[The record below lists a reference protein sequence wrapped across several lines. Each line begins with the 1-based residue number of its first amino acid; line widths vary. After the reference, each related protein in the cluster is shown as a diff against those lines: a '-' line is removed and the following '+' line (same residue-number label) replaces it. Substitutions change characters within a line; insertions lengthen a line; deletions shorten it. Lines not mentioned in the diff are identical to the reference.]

1 MKHMIKIELLY
12 SKEMLYQLL
21 LKLIHQLQCKLLPLL
36 TLFNPLSL
44 QKHLENH
51 SKCHMIKFSHILL
64 PIVLNIKFKTM
75 IIMKLENKNWE
86 LKEDSEN
93 DCINDL

>member
-36 TLFNPLSL
+36 TLFNPLL
-44 QKHLENH
+44 PQNHQENH
-51 SKCHMIKFSHILL
+51 SKCHMIKFFHTLL
-64 PIVLNIKFKTM
+64 PIVLNIKFKTTN
-75 IIMKLENKNWE
+75 IMKLENKNWE